1 MVKKF
6 VFKLQTALDVR
17 AQRLDVLKG
26 HMAQLQQLWLA
37 SVQKREQLVKDMQ
50 HASDQRHQHGGTLA
64 LQMAQQWPTVQEQM
78 GKAIAQCRQ
87 QENQLQQQMRQ
98 MQLQLQQAVKDHKAL
113 DTLKTQQLQTHQ
125 KTVLAV
131 EEATLADM
139 TQSRFGRF

>member
-1 MVKKF
+1 MKKF

-26 HMAQLQQLWLA
+26 HMSQLQQLWLA

-50 HASDQRHQHGGTLA
+50 QAGEQRHQQGGTLA
-64 LQMAQQWPTVQEQM
+64 LQMAQQWPIVQEQL

-87 QENQLQQQMRQ
+87 QENHFQQQMRQ

-113 DTLKTQQLQTHQ
+113 DTLKTQQQQAHQ
-125 KTVLAV
+125 KAALVH